1 MRMTSSARVSSLAIA
16 TFAAATLVA
25 FIAAPAAAQEAART
39 PIGNSTATL
48 TAAIRVGNIVYGGGQ
63 LGLSRTDPDTTIS
76 GQTRRALENVK
87 RVFEEA
93 GTTMDQAIRCT
104 VFLVEASDFRA
115 MNEVYRTFWPVSPP
129 ARSTVVVKALVVP
142 SAKIEIECMAVM
154 PQP

>member
-1 MRMTSSARVSSLAIA
+1 MRMTTSARVSSLTIA
-16 TFAAATLVA
+16 MLAAFVASVFTAT
-25 FIAAPAAAQEAART
+25 PAAAQETART

-48 TAAIRVGNIVYGGGQ
+48 TPAIRVGNIVYGGGQ
-63 LGLSRTDPDTTIS
+63 LGLSRTDPDTTIG

-87 RVFEEA
+87 RVFEDA

-142 SAKIEIECMAVM
+142 SAKIEIECMAAM
-154 PQP
+154 PK

>member
-1 MRMTSSARVSSLAIA
+1 MRMTTSARVSSLTIA
-16 TFAAATLVA
+16 MLAAFVASAFTAT
-25 FIAAPAAAQEAART
+25 PAAAQETART

-48 TAAIRVGNIVYGGGQ
+48 TPAIRVGNIVYGGGQ
-63 LGLSRTDPDTTIS
+63 LGLSRTDPDTTIG

-87 RVFEEA
+87 RVFEDA

-142 SAKIEIECMAVM
+142 SAKIEIECMAAM
-154 PQP
+154 PK

>member
-1 MRMTSSARVSSLAIA
+1 MHMTPFAR
-16 TFAAATLVA
+16 TLVA
-25 FIAAPAAAQEAART
+25 SAVAFASIALLSASAAAQESGRV
-39 PIGNSTATL
+39 PIGESSPNL
-48 TAAIRVGNIVYGGGQ
+48 TPAIRVGNIVYGGGQ
-63 LGLSRTDPDTTIS
+63 LGLSRTDTTIQ

-104 VFLVEASDFRA
+104 VFLVEAADFRA

-142 SAKIEIECMAVM
+142 SAKIEIECTAVM
-154 PQP
+154 PGR